1 MQLREGSYFIQNQKV
16 TDLAERFGTPLY
28 VYDGDKIIQQI
39 QSIHQAFAGID
50 LKIKYACK
58 ALTSL
63 AVLKLMRKYGV
74 DLDVVSPQEL
84 QIGLLAG
91 YAGNQMNF
99 TPSGVS
105 FDEIEFAVEQGAF
118 VNLDNLDVL
127 EKFGQK
133 YGSSKPCMIRVK
145 PNVAAGG
152 NAKIMTAHEGSK
164 FGIDIRQKAE
174 ILALVEKYDL
184 KIVGLHQ
191 HTGSDVKEA
200 SAFIE
205 AASRVFEFAYDFP
218 DLQCIDLGGGFKVAY
233 KEGDYTTDMEK
244 FGAELSGF
252 FREFCEKYGR
262 NLQLWFEPGKYLVSE
277 CGYLLVSANVV
288 KEAPGRTFVGVN
300 SGLNHLIRPMMYD
313 AYHHIVNASNPDDS
327 EQDVYDVVGYICETD
342 NFALGR
348 TLNKVKANDIL
359 AILNAGAYG
368 FAMSSQYNS
377 RLRPAEVL
385 VLNGEAHVIRQRE
398 TLEDVLRNQV
408 EIDVY

>member
-1 MQLREGSYFIQNQKV
+1 MQVKEGSYYIQNQKV
-16 TDLAERFGTPLY
+16 TDLAARFGTPLY
-28 VYDGDKIIQQI
+28 VYDGEKIIRQI
-39 QSIHQAFAGID
+39 QQLQEAFAGID

-58 ALTSL
+58 ALTSIS
-63 AVLKLMRKYGV
+63 VLKLMRKHGV
-74 DLDVVSPQEL
+74 ELDVVSPQEL
-84 QIGLLAG
+84 QIGLRAG
-91 YAGNQMNF
+91 YTGSQINF
-99 TPSGVS
+99 TPSGVN
-105 FDEIEFAVEQGAF
+105 FEEIEFAVENGAF

-133 YGSSKPCMIRVK
+133 YGSSKPCMIRIK

-164 FGIDIRQKAE
+164 FGIDIRQQAE

-205 AASRVFEFAYDFP
+205 AASRIFEFAMAFP

-233 KEGDYTTDMEK
+233 KEGDYTTDMES
-244 FGAELSGF
+244 FGKELSAF
-252 FREFCEKYGR
+252 FLQFCERYGR
-262 NLQLWFEPGKYLVSE
+262 KLQLWFEPGKYLVSE
-277 CGYLLVSANVV
+277 CGYLLVQANVV
-288 KEAPGRTFVGVN
+288 KQAPGRTFVGVD

-327 EQDVYDVVGYICETD
+327 VQETYDVVGYICETD

-348 TLNKVKANDIL
+348 TLNQVTAGDIL
-359 AILNAGAYG
+359 VLLNAGAYG

-377 RLRPAEVL
+377 RFRPAEVL
-385 VLNGEAHVIRQRE
+385 IVNGEAHLIRQRE
-398 TLEDVLRNQV
+398 TMEDILRNQV
-408 EIDVY
+408 EIDV